1 MKQIAKAPLGSD
13 LSIFS
18 QWLLSEGLQ
27 HRITELEGMQ
37 VILSSNESYKTQ
49 VEQAL
54 EQYLSEPEFRV
65 WVNAQLSDN
74 LNRRQFSASSDHEL
88 LLNYTRATPRQAP
101 VIFIL
106 MFVSVIFAYLSD
118 FGEGGP
124 FFRVLLILDPFKL
137 SLDLSTMSGR
147 WNGLI
152 ELLAMGEVW
161 RVISPDFIHFNM
173 MHITFNLLMLWV
185 LGGQLEIQKG
195 SISFIALVV
204 FVSIVSNIAQLLET
218 SYLFG
223 GMSGV
228 VYGLVGYCWL
238 WKYFQPTIF
247 FPSALMKFCLGW
259 LVLGYTPLTEWL
271 GWGRMANAAHLYGL
285 FAGLIWGGVTLFVND
300 KLLSN
305 K

>member
-1 MKQIAKAPLGSD
+1 MKQVAKAPLGSD

-27 HRITELEGMQ
+27 HRITEFEGMQ
-37 VILSSNESYKTQ
+37 VILMSNERHKAQ

-54 EQYLSEPEFRV
+54 ERYLIEPEFQV
-65 WVNAQLSDN
+65 WVKGQLSDN
-74 LNRRQFSASSDHEL
+74 LKRTKSGAPSSDEY
-88 LLNYTRATPRQAP
+88 LLNYIRATPRQAP

-106 MFVSVIFAYLSD
+106 IFVSAIFAFLSD
-118 FGEGGP
+118 FGQGGP
-124 FFRVLLILDPFKL
+124 FLRAMLILDPFKL
-137 SLDLSTMSGR
+137 SFDLSSISGR

-152 ELLAMGEVW
+152 ELLAMGEMW
-161 RVISPDFIHFNM
+161 RVLTPDFIHFNL

-195 SISFIALVV
+195 SISFIALVI
-204 FVSIVSNIAQLLET
+204 FVSIISNIAQLLET
-218 SYLFG
+218 SFLFG

-247 FPSALMKFCLGW
+247 FPSALMKFSIGW
-259 LVLGYTPLTEWL
+259 LILGYTPITEWL

-285 FAGLIWGGVTLFVND
+285 FAGVIWGAVTLFVNER
-300 KLLSN
+300 LLR
-305 K
+305 KK